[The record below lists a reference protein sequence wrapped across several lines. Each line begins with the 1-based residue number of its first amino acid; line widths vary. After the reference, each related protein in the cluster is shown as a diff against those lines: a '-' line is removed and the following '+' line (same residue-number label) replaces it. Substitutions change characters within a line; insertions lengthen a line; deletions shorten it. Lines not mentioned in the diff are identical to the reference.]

1 MYVNLYISALRDELS
16 RTMQSILIKIAIL
29 GAPLIGLIPGGETYI
44 AEVAPEPLSVKE
56 LVTIYADEFGV
67 DQELAHHIAF
77 GESGYNPNAIGD
89 MNIYCPMTGEP
100 IYARGVYQL
109 TACWY
114 GDVSDE
120 EAFDA
125 ETNIKIAMEVIA
137 RGRTT
142 CISQFTTC
150 RNYYS
155 N

>member
-1 MYVNLYISALRDELS
+1 
-16 RTMQSILIKIAIL
+16 MQIAITTILVGVMSL
-29 GAPLIGLIPGGETYI
+29 GFIPSTETYI
-44 AEVAPEPLSVKE
+44 AEVAPEPLSVQE

-109 TACWY
+109 TECWY
-114 GDVSDE
+114 GYVSDE

-125 ETNIKIAMEVIA
+125 ETNIKIAMAVIA
-137 RGRTT
+137 RGKST

-150 RNYYS
+150 RNYY
-155 N
+155 NN